1 MKSSVACLFGLR
13 CVLVRSMLIRDRGEF
28 LFVSKD
34 SAGYCVQ
41 AFEAWLVGCENEAY
55 SRRRTM

>member
-1 MKSSVACLFGLR
+1 MSSSVACLFGLG
-13 CVLVRSMLIRDRGEF
+13 CLFVWSMLIRGRGEF

-41 AFEAWLVGCENEAY
+41 AFEALLVGWENEAY